1 MRQVGQA
8 VFFNFHSY
16 SLLMFYV
23 SERLAAIIEAH
34 AQKAVVKPSEM
45 QSQVE
50 NDGSNVPPV
59 TRSQVQPAQA
69 GADISTITPETHA
82 LRVDDSSSKTEFRS
96 EIFQNAQLLQRL
108 NNEIDILLEIVEK
121 GNNL

>member
-1 MRQVGQA
+1 
-8 VFFNFHSY
+8 
-16 SLLMFYV
+16 MFYV
-23 SERLAAIIEAH
+23 RERLAAIIEAH

-59 TRSQVQPAQA
+59 TRSQVQPAA
-69 GADISTITPETHA
+69 TSTITPEAHA

-108 NNEIDILLEIVEK
+108 NNEIDILLEMVEK
-121 GNNL
+121 ENNL